1 MHLADR
7 FTVMVAKPILL
18 RCQAYGDHSVIRKK
32 ITVLQ
37 AARFFAVALSV
48 GAIATHSPKVAQA
61 ALSQGTKA
69 PDFTLEGALAGQ
81 PITFSLK
88 AVLAKGPVVL
98 YFFPA
103 AFTTGCT
110 QEAHAF
116 AAAAE
121 QFQAAGAT
129 LVGITAGNTERV
141 AEFSKVE
148 CRDKFAVL
156 ADPGAL
162 TAILYHSVN
171 TTHQTLLSQRTS
183 YVIAPDGNILFSF
196 TSNNP
201 EQHVTET
208 LDSLNKWRESRI
220 QK

>member
-1 MHLADR
+1 
-7 FTVMVAKPILL
+7 MVRVIKKTTLL
-18 RCQAYGDHSVIRKK
+18 N
-32 ITVLQ
+32 
-37 AARFFAVALSV
+37 AVSGFLVTLSV
-48 GAIATHSPKVAQA
+48 AASACLGSGTAHA
-61 ALSQGTKA
+61 ALSQGTSA
-69 PDFTLEGALAGQ
+69 PDFTLQGALAGK
-81 PITFSLK
+81 PFTFSLK
-88 AVLAKGPVVL
+88 SALAQGPVVL

-110 QEAHAF
+110 QEAHDF
-116 AAAAE
+116 AEAAE
-121 QFQAAGAT
+121 QFHASGAT
-129 LVGITAGNTERV
+129 LVGITAGNTDRV

-171 TTHQTLLSQRTS
+171 TEHQTLLSQRTS
-183 YVIAPDGNILFSF
+183 YVIAPDGTILLSF

-201 EQHVTET
+201 EQHVVET
-208 LDSLNKWRESRI
+208 LDALKKWHAGKR

>member
-1 MHLADR
+1 M
-7 FTVMVAKPILL
+7 L
-18 RCQAYGDHSVIRKK
+18 RVIRK
-32 ITVLQ
+32 TTFLN
-37 AARFFAVALSV
+37 AVSGFLVTLSV
-48 GAIATHSPKVAQA
+48 AISTCLSAGAAHA
-61 ALSQGTKA
+61 ALSEGSRA
-69 PDFTLEGALAGQ
+69 PDFTLRGALAGE
-81 PITFSLK
+81 PFTFSLK
-88 AVLAKGPVVL
+88 TALTQGPIVL

-110 QEAHAF
+110 QEAHDF
-116 AAAAE
+116 AESAE
-121 QFQAAGAT
+121 QFHTAGAT
-129 LVGITAGNTERV
+129 LIGITAGNTDRV

-171 TTHQTLLSQRTS
+171 TERHTLLSQRTS
-183 YVIAPDGNILFSF
+183 YVIAPDGTILLSF

-201 EQHVTET
+201 EQHVLET
-208 LDSLNKWRESRI
+208 LDALKKWREGKR

>member
-1 MHLADR
+1 M
-7 FTVMVAKPILL
+7 
-18 RCQAYGDHSVIRKK
+18 IRKP
-32 ITVLQ
+32 
-37 AARFFAVALSV
+37 AFFNAVSGFLLTLSV
-48 GAIATHSPKVAQA
+48 VTGVCLGSGTAHA
-61 ALSQGTKA
+61 ALSQGTSA
-69 PDFTLEGALAGQ
+69 PDFTLQGALAGK
-81 PITFSLK
+81 PFTFSLRS
-88 AVLAKGPVVL
+88 ALAQGPVVI

-110 QEAHAF
+110 QEAHDF
-116 AAAAE
+116 AEAAE
-121 QFQAAGAT
+121 QFHAVGAI
-129 LVGITAGNTERV
+129 LVGITAGNTDRV

-162 TAILYHSVN
+162 TAILYHSVS
-171 TTHQTLLSQRTS
+171 TAHQTLLSQRTS
-183 YVIAPDGNILFSF
+183 YVIAPDGNILLSF

-208 LDSLNKWRESRI
+208 LDALKKWHEDKR

>member
-1 MHLADR
+1 MIKKMAILNAFKLSFIALPVAVGLAC
-7 FTVMVAKPILL
+7 ASQP
-18 RCQAYGDHSVIRKK
+18 
-32 ITVLQ
+32 
-37 AARFFAVALSV
+37 
-48 GAIATHSPKVAQA
+48 AQA
-61 ALSQGTKA
+61 ALSQGTNA
-69 PDFTLEGALAGQ
+69 PDFTLRGALAGK

-88 AVLAKGPVVL
+88 SALTKGPVVL

-103 AFTTGCT
+103 AFTAGCT
-110 QEAHAF
+110 QEAHDF

-121 QFQAAGAT
+121 QFQAQGAT
-129 LVGITAGNTERV
+129 LVGITAGNTDRV
-141 AEFSKVE
+141 SEFSKVE

-171 TTHQTLLSQRTS
+171 TEHQTLLSQRTS
-183 YVIAPDGNILFSF
+183 YVIAPDGNILLSF

-201 EQHVTET
+201 EQHVSET
-208 LDSLNKWRESRI
+208 LESLKKWHASQV